1 MSCLVGL
8 LACGSMCGP
17 CLPGFPVALLGAL
30 SAYSRGGGFGVG
42 PPTWIG
48 PHRIPVS
55 SPCALRVSGN
65 HASPYLRQRIQ
76 YRQAILLQS
85 GWFRP
90 VLWFAI
96 VIKSRKNGRYLV
108 DNLTR

>member
-30 SAYSRGGGFGVG
+30 SAYSRGGGFGIG

-55 SPCALRVSGN
+55 SPCALRVWGTLHPRICADESDIVKQYCCW
-65 HASPYLRQRIQ
+65 HVCFAVSPI
-76 YRQAILLQS
+76 S
-85 GWFRP
+85 
-90 VLWFAI
+90 
-96 VIKSRKNGRYLV
+96 
-108 DNLTR
+108 